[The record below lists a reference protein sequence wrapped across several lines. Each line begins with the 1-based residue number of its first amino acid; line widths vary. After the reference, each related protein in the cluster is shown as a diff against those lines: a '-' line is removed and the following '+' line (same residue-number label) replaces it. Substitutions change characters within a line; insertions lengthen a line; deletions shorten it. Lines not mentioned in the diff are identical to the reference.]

1 MVIMSLQYKFFTIPI
16 KDLDAAEE
24 SFNRFLRT
32 VRLLSID
39 RKFVENGEN
48 SFWALSVEY
57 LDSQKQE
64 RLMGKGAGRSRKI
77 DYRGILSPEDFA
89 LYVKLRDWRKSTG
102 EKESVPFYTI
112 FTNEQL
118 AKMAQQKIKTLE
130 ELGALTGI
138 GTARVDKYGG
148 DVPAVI
154 QEELGQRQKET

>member
-1 MVIMSLQYKFFTIPI
+1 MVFMSLQYKFFTIPI

-64 RLMGKGAGRSRKI
+64 RLMGKGAGSSSTRPTSILANSITGSRKNAESKATCATWT
-77 DYRGILSPEDFA
+77 ILFSLPM
-89 LYVKLRDWRKSTG
+89 KKRH
-102 EKESVPFYTI
+102 
-112 FTNEQL
+112 
-118 AKMAQQKIKTLE
+118 
-130 ELGALTGI
+130 
-138 GTARVDKYGG
+138 
-148 DVPAVI
+148 
-154 QEELGQRQKET
+154 

>member
-1 MVIMSLQYKFFTIPI
+1 MSLQYKFFIIPI

-32 VRLLSID
+32 VRLLSTD

-57 LDSQKQE
+57 LDSQKSE
-64 RLMGKGAGRSRKI
+64 GSTGKGAGRFKKI
-77 DYRGILSPEDFA
+77 DYREILSPEDFA
-89 LYVKLRDWRKSTG
+89 LYAKLRDWRKSTG
-102 EKESVPFYTI
+102 EKESVPLYTI

-118 AKMAQQKIKTLE
+118 AKMAQQKIKTLA

-138 GTARVDKYGG
+138 GVARVDKYGSNIL
-148 DVPAVI
+148 AVI
-154 QEELGQRQKET
+154 QEQVAQGQKET